1 MQDSSSGH
9 AGQVWFADTG
19 HRQGRAGQTRRENNV
34 NTPLLD
40 IDMAEFVWFEDS
52 MKRDNFV
59 KLKDYL
65 QELKFND
72 LNPYKKG
79 GNDIEDEEK

>member
-1 MQDSSSGH
+1 M
-9 AGQVWFADTG
+9 
-19 HRQGRAGQTRRENNV
+19 E
-34 NTPLLD
+34 
-40 IDMAEFVWFEDS
+40 EFVWFEDS